1 MPRPSDRAIQR
12 QAELDRQTQQAA
24 PVKLDNITIG
34 VTPSGG
40 ARPGGIRNNLK
51 TIDLRRTGR
60 RA

>member
-1 MPRPSDRAIQR
+1 MPRPSDRAIKR
-12 QAELDRQTQQAA
+12 QVELDRQTQQAA
-24 PVKLDNITIG
+24 AVKMDSITIG

-40 ARPGGIRNNLK
+40 KKPGGIKNNLK